1 MASYKTPLRYPGGK
15 QRLWPFI
22 DELLSANGLLGGHYV
37 EPYAGGAG
45 IAFELLLRGR
55 VKRVHLNDSCI
66 ALYSLW
72 HSIINEAERFCRRI
86 SRASLTVDEWKKQ
99 REIFKRRDC
108 AADTFDLGFAT
119 FYLNRC
125 NRSGILNAGV
135 IGGLAQRGK
144 WKIDARF
151 PRNDLI
157 RRVEAI
163 AARKSD
169 IKIRNWDAER
179 FLTKYIPRLPKR
191 TLVYCDPPY
200 FLKAD
205 RLYYNH
211 YKPADHTHLAEVI
224 QLNIHHPWIVSYD
237 YCEEVLRH
245 YRSRKAFCYQSQY
258 SAAKAYKGA
267 EIFIVCDDLQLPT
280 TSSISAIN
288 NGLQFFGRQGSCTS
302 PAYRQGRDM
311 LLTA

>member
-1 MASYKTPLRYPGGK
+1 
-15 QRLWPFI
+15 
-22 DELLSANGLLGGHYV
+22 V

-66 ALYSLW
+66 ALYSFW
-72 HSIINEAERFCRRI
+72 HSILHESERFCRRI

-99 REIFKRRDC
+99 REIFKHRDS
-108 AADTFDLGFAT
+108 ADTFDLAFAT

-135 IGGLAQRGK
+135 IGGLDQRGQ

-163 AARKSD
+163 AGKKND

-179 FLTKYIPRLPKR
+179 FITQYIPRLPKR
-191 TLVYCDPPY
+191 TLIYCDPPY

-224 QLNIHHPWIVSYD
+224 QLNIQHPWIVSYD
-237 YCEEVLRH
+237 YCEEVLCH
-245 YRSRKAFCYQSQY
+245 YRNRKAFYYQPQY

-267 EIFIVCDDLQLPT
+267 EIFIVCDELQLPM
-280 TSSISAIN
+280 TSSISAIHS
-288 NGLQFFGRQGSCTS
+288 GLQLFKRQGSCASTS
-302 PAYRQGRDM
+302 SRCRRDL
-311 LLTA
+311 LLTSNTQTSIS